1 MKERFKVVHISA
13 DQMTLIGNKRGGC
26 GNCSSKS
33 GCGVRSSGKAEDG
46 SLKFKRPLEDGV
58 MVGDYVTIVISTKL
72 LFSNAFILY
81 ILPIIMLFIG
91 AHIGENINNE
101 SELYQIMYGSI
112 GFFGTILYS
121 VLKK

>member
-1 MKERFKVVHISA
+1 
-13 DQMTLIGNKRGGC
+13 MTLIGNKMVGC
-26 GNCSSKS
+26 GNCSSKG
-33 GCGVRSSGKAEDG
+33 GCGIGSSDKAEDG
-46 SLKFKRPLEDGV
+46 GMRFNRPLEDGV
-58 MVGDYVTIVISTKL
+58 MVGDHVTVVISTKL

-101 SELYQIMYGSI
+101 NELYQIMYGSI